1 MSEQITDMISSDTPP
16 KPLISVVM
24 PVFNE
29 EGNVELAYQA
39 IKEVFEIQLSNKYDF
54 EIIFTDNHSVD
65 NTYQILQMI
74 ALQDPRIRVARFTR
88 NFGFNKSLLAGYR
101 LARGDAAIQ
110 LDCDLQDSPSLFST
124 LLSYWE
130 MGHDVVVGKRSKR
143 EENFLLQSARK
154 VFYRFLNHISEDN
167 LAIDGGD
174 FRLVDR
180 SILDKLHKVHD
191 ATPYVRGLISTL
203 AAKQTMFPYER
214 QARKHGKSKFPIVR
228 LIGLA
233 IDGIVSH
240 SIVPLRLA
248 SLTGLIVATLAF
260 LSAVSYLVGKLF
272 FHTNWPSGFATE
284 VVLSLFSTALNAIFL
299 GIIGEYIARI
309 YKQLRYHPL
318 TVIESSINITNI
330 YKENDER

>member
-1 MSEQITDMISSDTPP
+1 MSNVINRSFDRR
-16 KPLISVVM
+16 LISIVM

-29 EGNVELAYQA
+29 EDNVEIAYQA
-39 IKEVFEIQLSNKYDF
+39 IKDVFEVDLANKYDF
-54 EIIFTDNHSVD
+54 EIIFTDNHSED
-65 NTYQILQMI
+65 RTYQVLSAI
-74 ALQDPRIRVARFTR
+74 ALKDVRVRVARFTR

-110 LDCDLQDSPSLFST
+110 LDCDLQDSPSLFGT
-124 LLSYWE
+124 FLSYWE

-143 EENFLLQSARK
+143 EENFFLQNSRK
-154 VFYRFLNHISEDN
+154 FFYRFLNHISEDN

-174 FRLVDR
+174 FRLVDK
-180 SILDKLHKVHD
+180 SILEQLHKVHD

-203 AAKQTMFPYER
+203 ATKQIMFPYER
-214 QARKHGKSKFPIVR
+214 HVRKYGKSKFPVIR
-228 LIGLA
+228 LISLA

-248 SLTGLIVATLAF
+248 SIIGLLVACAAF
-260 LSAVSYLVGKLF
+260 FSALFYLVGRLF

-284 VVLSLFSTALNAIFL
+284 VVLILFSTSLNAIFL

-309 YKQLRYHPL
+309 YKQSRYHPL
-318 TVIESSINITNI
+318 TIIESSINISNI
-330 YKENDER
+330 NLNENDL

>member
-1 MSEQITDMISSDTPP
+1 MSEQNQNIIHSEQDMR
-16 KPLISVVM
+16 LISVVM

-29 EGNVELAYQA
+29 EDNIELAYQA
-39 IKEVFEIQLSNKYDF
+39 IKTVFETELSEKYVF
-54 EIIFTDNHSVD
+54 EIIFTDNHSTD
-65 NTYQILQMI
+65 NTYQVLQ
-74 ALQDPRIRVARFTR
+74 ALALRDSRVRVARFTR

-110 LDCDLQDSPSLFST
+110 LDCDLQDSPTLFGT
-124 LLSYWE
+124 FLTYWE
-130 MGHDVVVGKRSKR
+130 MGHDVVVGKRNKR
-143 EENFLLQSARK
+143 EENFFLQNARK
-154 VFYRFLNHISEDN
+154 AFYRFLNRISEDN

-180 SILDKLHKVHD
+180 SILNKLHKVHD

-203 AAKQTMFPYER
+203 AARQIMFPYER
-214 QARKHGKSKFPIVR
+214 QSRKFGKSKFPLVR

-248 SLTGLIVATLAF
+248 SLTGLVVATLAF
-260 LSAVSYLVGKLF
+260 LSALLYLVGRMF
-272 FHTNWPSGFATE
+272 FHTRWPSGFATE
-284 VVLSLFSTALNAIFL
+284 VVLILFSTSLNAIFL

-318 TVIESSINITNI
+318 TIIESSINLPDLHNGH
-330 YKENDER
+330 D